1 MSIIRSW
8 ILLLS
13 FCLSRDDSFVI
24 AFVTPEHNVLREN
37 VSVFRNAPCF
47 NTTITS
53 LHATHERKLKKS
65 RWQNPSNFLK
75 LLRPIPLTLF
85 TLSNVILPSRTSA
98 STSTVSTATVSH
110 TKTKLGTHH
119 KSNSFD
125 ERVQQEKEHLMKCNQ
140 IEALE
145 GLEARKAFEQKYEEK
160 NIHRA
165 AERKKLLYKLIG
177 DGICPFV
184 DVEGERQMYLFDTS
198 QDLNHIP
205 FSDQQTEL
213 ALMKDRKW
221 RERRRKQRYAIK
233 CIAEDIRLQGKDPL
247 YYLEMNQEQTKKLFD
262 LSDRSLDVIVKR
274 YKHLYKTQGNLS
286 GISADQPFD
295 VNEAINQPLLK
306 HEEVENRN
314 IRKAALK
321 EISTAKKGTKRVKET
336 NRPVFEPVSTG
347 QSRDK
352 SMNSNGY
359 VKGKPPKYQVI
370 GIAGAVAVGIYR
382 MEMERTK
389 KEISKM
395 KNSLDIDES
404 SKVIDPDDLFKEQL
418 KEDHVHNLEDD
429 EFLQINGNST
439 EDYHQQQESYILY
452 QQWLKDNENSTDI
465 TVYKE
470 GDSKDGEAYA
480 LYQQWVQ
487 ENQTPVE
494 RIDDKI
500 TAENAFKNATS
511 LKDAMLSQVH
521 ELDKDSQKIETR
533 YESYALYQQWVR
545 ENDNNTNAFYKEGDP
560 KYGEAYAIYQQW
572 RLDNMISDEVIE
584 LGKNTT
590 IPEKNVTEESIQLN
604 DAMISRSDE
613 FEEYLKQEEIISN
626 DTNSSADA
634 YSSLDTSAGEEV
646 TSKTTL
652 HKDSKVIR
660 EIHDLVSNGTDIE
673 NVNYVDDIFSHFK
686 ALSRAIE
693 NIFHGKSISA
703 GRKGKLSSLIHYTRT
718 QDCVTDAILFID
730 G

>member
-1 MSIIRSW
+1 MSIFRSW
-8 ILLLS
+8 ILLFI

-24 AFVTPEHNVLREN
+24 AFVTPEQNVLREN
-37 VSVFRNAPCF
+37 RSAFRNAPCF
-47 NTTITS
+47 TTRTITS
-53 LHATHERKLKKS
+53 LHATHVRKLNQS
-65 RWQNPSNFLK
+65 RWQNPTNFLK
-75 LLRPIPLTLF
+75 FLRPIPLTLI

-98 STSTVSTATVSH
+98 STTIRTATVSH
-110 TKTKLGTHH
+110 TKMTLDPHH
-119 KSNSFD
+119 KSNTFED
-125 ERVQQEKEHLMKCNQ
+125 RVQQEKEYLIKCNE

-145 GLEARKAFEQKYEEK
+145 GLEARKAFEQNYEEK

-205 FSDQQTEL
+205 FSDQQKEL

-233 CIAEDIRLQGKDPL
+233 CIAEDVRLQGKDPL
-247 YYLEMNQEQTKKLFD
+247 CYLEMNQGQTKRLFD

-274 YKHLYKTQGNLS
+274 YKHLFKTQGNLS

-295 VNEAINQPLLK
+295 INEAINQPLVK

-321 EISTAKKGTKRVKET
+321 EISTKRVKET
-336 NRPVFEPVSTG
+336 DSSVFQSVSTS
-347 QSRDK
+347 QSKDK
-352 SMNSNGY
+352 SMNSNEY
-359 VKGKPPKYQVI
+359 RKYKIPKYQVV
-370 GIAGAVAVGIYR
+370 GVAGAVAVGIYR

-404 SKVIDPDDLFKEQL
+404 SKVFDPHDLLREQMRENHVHDLQDDDVLEINGDSA
-418 KEDHVHNLEDD
+418 EDHYQQMKGDHIHNLEDD
-429 EFLQINGNST
+429 GVLQIKEDST

-452 QQWLKDNENSTDI
+452 QQWLKDNENNTDI
-465 TVYKE
+465 TVYKQ
-470 GDSKDGEAYA
+470 GDSKDGEAYE

-487 ENQTPVE
+487 ENQTPAE
-494 RIDDKI
+494 GIYDKI
-500 TAENAFKNATS
+500 LAENALKNATS
-511 LKDAMLSQVH
+511 LRDTMLSQVH

-545 ENDNNTNAFYKEGDP
+545 ENDNNTNTIYKEGDP
-560 KYGEAYAIYQQW
+560 KYGEAYAMYQQW
-572 RLDNMISDEVIE
+572 KLEHMISDPVMEDA
-584 LGKNTT
+584 KNST
-590 IPEKNVTEESIQLN
+590 IPQKNVTEECIQLN

-613 FEEYLKQEEIISN
+613 FEEYSRREEIISN
-626 DTNSSADA
+626 DTSG
-634 YSSLDTSAGEEV
+634 LVTSVAEDV
-646 TSKTTL
+646 ASKTTL
-652 HKDSKVIR
+652 HEDSKGIR
-660 EIHDLVSNGTDIE
+660 GIPDEVSNGIGIE
-673 NVNYVDDIFSHFK
+673 NVNSVDEIFSHFK
-686 ALSRAIE
+686 DLFRAIE

-703 GRKGKLSSLIHYTRT
+703 GRKGKLFSLIH
-718 QDCVTDAILFID
+718 
-730 G
+730 